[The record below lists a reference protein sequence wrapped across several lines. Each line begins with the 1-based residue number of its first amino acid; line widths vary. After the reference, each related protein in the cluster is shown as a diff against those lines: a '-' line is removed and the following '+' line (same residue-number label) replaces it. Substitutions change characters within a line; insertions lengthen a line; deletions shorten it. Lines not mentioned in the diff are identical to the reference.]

1 LTGRRVQ
8 TAQGIEA
15 GQESPQSRSEGSS
28 EPRPDPEAL
37 QETTLEDLLSEVTA
51 AALYE
56 QGFVR
61 QVSAGLHALLQ
72 ALARDPDLAHLAML
86 EVRQLDPPRYR
97 PYRRMLARLTSL
109 FESMLDEAEIRTPA
123 PQSTAKAVVSGVV
136 STIAHEIDQ
145 GRTSELLDLYPEL
158 VFLVLAPYV
167 GTEVAAAET
176 HRCRKHLA

>member
-56 QGFVR
+56 QGF
-61 QVSAGLHALLQ
+61 
-72 ALARDPDLAHLAML
+72 
-86 EVRQLDPPRYR
+86 YR